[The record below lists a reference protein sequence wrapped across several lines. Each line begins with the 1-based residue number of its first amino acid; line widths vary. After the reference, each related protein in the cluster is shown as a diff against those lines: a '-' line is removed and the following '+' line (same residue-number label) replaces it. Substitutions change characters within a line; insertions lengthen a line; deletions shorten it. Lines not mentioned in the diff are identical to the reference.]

1 MEKKRKN
8 LYLIFTSIICL
19 ILIILSTLYKLDL
32 RKKEISNNDYDF
44 LKDKTI
50 VRVWLPKDRVSNTR
64 EYQAQKFNEKHEDIY
79 IMLSLYD
86 SRDYDNMLKTA
97 LAAEK
102 GPDIMMY
109 GFLS

>member
-1 MEKKRKN
+1 MDKKRKN
-8 LYLIFTSIICL
+8 LYLISTSIVCL
-19 ILIILSTLYKLDL
+19 LLIISSVLYKLSL
-32 RKKEISNNDYDF
+32 IKKESSNSDYDF
-44 LKDKTI
+44 FKDKTI

-64 EYQAQKFNEKHEDIY
+64 EYQAQKFNEKHKDIY

-86 SRDYDNMLKTA
+86 NRDYDNVLKTA

-109 GFLS
+109 GFSS

>member
-1 MEKKRKN
+1 MIYSNRYTGVVCYGKKRKN

-79 IMLSLYD
+79 IMLSY
-86 SRDYDNMLKTA
+86 MIV
-97 LAAEK
+97 E
-102 GPDIMMY
+102 IMIIC
-109 GFLS
+109 